1 MIQSVLV
8 VSLSAVALVLLL
20 IVAKMWVG
28 KEWFVQW
35 LKGNLGIV
43 MIVVSVL
50 LVFSAIDAASYRQAH
65 SGEVLYTVTTYQLEP
80 QVYEVEMVSATN
92 GHSAR
97 YEIQGEQWQL
107 ELQTLAWRGPGSS
120 VSDLPAYRPA
130 SLEGRYLSLEQERTS
145 HKQQVSLSESRWVNL
160 WSIFRDANLWLDG
173 DVWRLQFMPL
183 VNGAN
188 YTILIGQNGLETSPL
203 NDVATQALKGNW

>member
-8 VSLSAVALVLLL
+8 VSLSAVALLLL
-20 IVAKMWVG
+20 LVVAKMWVG
-28 KEWFVQW
+28 KEWFIQW

-43 MIVVSVL
+43 LIVVSVF
-50 LVFSAIDAASYRQAH
+50 LVFSAIDASSYRQAH

-80 QVYEVEMVSATN
+80 QVYEIEMISAAN

-97 YEIQGEQWQL
+97 YEVRGEQWQL

-120 VSDLPAYRPA
+120 SADMPAYRPA

-145 HKQQVSLSESRWVNL
+145 RKQPVSLSESRWVNL
-160 WSIFRDANLWLDG
+160 WSVFRDANLWLDS
-173 DVWRLQFMPL
+173 DVWRMQFMPL

-188 YTILIGQNGLETSPL
+188 YNILVGQHGLETSPL